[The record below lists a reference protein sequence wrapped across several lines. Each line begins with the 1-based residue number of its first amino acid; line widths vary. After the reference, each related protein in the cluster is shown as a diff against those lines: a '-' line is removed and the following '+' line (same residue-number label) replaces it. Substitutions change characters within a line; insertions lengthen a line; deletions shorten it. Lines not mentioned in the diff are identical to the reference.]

1 MKLYA
6 KTENGMVPCDVLTQ
20 EEVVNRLDSTDTDKP
35 LSAAMGKK
43 LETEKQDA
51 LNSDNRLSVPAG
63 GTGKGSVP
71 EIQALLGLRS
81 LAYLHM
87 QAGAASITIPAG
99 QTSAVVT
106 ITYDDGFYSAPLWAS
121 VGLWGTNYPGV
132 YGGKYASLSSTNP
145 TATQITLVVQIGTA
159 QSGAVSIPVRWA
171 AIGYHS

>member
-43 LETEKQDA
+43 LQTEKQAA
-51 LNSDNRLSVPAG
+51 LNSDNRLTVPAG

-81 LAYLHM
+81 LAYLHV

-106 ITYDDGFYSAPLWAS
+106 ITYDDGFYNAPIWAS

-132 YGGKYASLSSTNP
+132 YGGKYVSLSSANP

-159 QSGAVSIPVRWA
+159 QSGAVSIPVRWV